1 MYYMIYC
8 GVIDQISQMR
18 DQLLVA
24 KEQDY
29 LEERKKV
36 IQDCIDKL
44 NGSIFDLTCAIEL
57 RKEGPVIEN
66 NDENEP
72 HHLNG

>member
-8 GVIDQISQMR
+8 GVIDQLSHMR
-18 DQLLVA
+18 DELLIA
-24 KEQDY
+24 KEEDY

-57 RKEGPVIEN
+57 RKEGTEIE
-66 NDENEP
+66 DKNEV
-72 HHLNG
+72 

>member
-1 MYYMIYC
+1 MYYMIYI
-8 GVIDQISQMR
+8 GVIDQLSQMR
-18 DQLLVA
+18 DQLLVV
-24 KEQDY
+24 KEQDC

-57 RKEGPVIEN
+57 QKEGTEIEDKSTKDN
-66 NDENEP
+66 I
-72 HHLNG
+72 

>member
-8 GVIDQISQMR
+8 GVIDQLTQLR

-57 RKEGPVIEN
+57 RKEGTAIE
-66 NDENEP
+66 DKNEM
-72 HHLNG
+72 

>member
-8 GVIDQISQMR
+8 GVIDQIAQMR

-57 RKEGPVIEN
+57 RKEGTEIGEQ
-66 NDENEP
+66 
-72 HHLNG
+72 